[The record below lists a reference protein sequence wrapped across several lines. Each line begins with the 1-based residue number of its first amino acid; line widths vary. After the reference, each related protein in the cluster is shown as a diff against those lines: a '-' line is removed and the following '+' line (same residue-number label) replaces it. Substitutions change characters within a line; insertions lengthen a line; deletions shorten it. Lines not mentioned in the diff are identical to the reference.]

1 MTEDSGVAVVESGG
15 QAPFAVRLDNFEG
28 PFDLLLSLIA

>member
-1 MTEDSGVAVVESGG
+1 MSTGVAVAPER
-15 QAPFAVRLDNFEG
+15 AEPFAVHLDNFEG